1 MRILASMA
9 LALILGIASGCENQA
24 PPSAPVK
31 QPEQPASAP
40 QFAPKPA
47 ETIRQKADVGMGEKG
62 RGYGDGPVATPI
74 KTLWA
79 VKEQIV
85 LLQIQDALRTYKA
98 LDPQGH
104 GPQNDKEFME
114 KIITANSIRLPALPS
129 GHRYVYDPAKEELMV
144 EQPKQP

>member
-1 MRILASMA
+1 MRILAPVA
-9 LALILGIASGCENQA
+9 LALILAVAAGCESNAPQPVPAKQSA
-24 PPSAPVK
+24 PPAVAKPV
-31 QPEQPASAP
+31 
-40 QFAPKPA
+40 

-79 VKEQIV
+79 VKEQIT
-85 LLQIQDALRTYKA
+85 LLQVEDGLRTYKA

-104 GPQNDKEFME
+104 GPKNDKEFME
-114 KIITANSIRLPALPS
+114 KIIKANNIRLPALPP